1 MVSLVHWTVFVVSGF
16 LELGIFYSVVF
27 GLAVLDVVSLG
38 SNSIFI
44 RCVLF
49 VFKVFLEGG

>member
-1 MVSLVHWTVFVVSGF
+1 MVSLVHWTVFVVFGF

-38 SNSIFI
+38 SYSIFI